1 MADTLLG
8 QECEISFD
16 EADRVAALDRYA
28 ILDTEREAA
37 FDDIVELAAVIFEAP
52 IAVVNLI
59 ADGRQWFK
67 AEIGIGARELPLD
80 VSHLQAG
87 PSFSVAFSWCRT

>member
-52 IAVVNLI
+52 IAV
-59 ADGRQWFK
+59 
-67 AEIGIGARELPLD
+67 
-80 VSHLQAG
+80 
-87 PSFSVAFSWCRT
+87 